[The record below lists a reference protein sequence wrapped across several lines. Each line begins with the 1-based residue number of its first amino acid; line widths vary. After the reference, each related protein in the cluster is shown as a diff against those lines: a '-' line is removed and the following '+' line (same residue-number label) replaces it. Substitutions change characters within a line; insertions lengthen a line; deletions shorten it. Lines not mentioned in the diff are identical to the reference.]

1 MQEVQQELESSRTK
15 IVTLEKS
22 VSERDKRIERLEA
35 EARSQRKRW
44 LDESRA
50 QSQTMNNLRAEL
62 EAKANNIAYMC
73 ALKTIKL
80 LIPNKSLPIF

>member
-1 MQEVQQELESSRTK
+1 MNGLTIDEPGSIDTQMQEVQQELESSRTK
-15 IVTLEKS
+15 IVTLEKN

-50 QSQTMNNLRAEL
+50 QSQTM
-62 EAKANNIAYMC
+62 
-73 ALKTIKL
+73 
-80 LIPNKSLPIF
+80 